1 MADNRL
7 LLATNNAHKAR
18 ELRRLLGHLPLEL
31 VTPADLGLR
40 LEPAE
45 DGATFEANALAKARA
60 FTDASGLPALAD
72 DSGIEVDAL
81 SGRPGV
87 HSARYGGPGL
97 TDPERVT
104 LLLREL
110 AHVPEGERTARYRA
124 VLAVAAPAHGS
135 TVPPIPGSGAR
146 IERTAEGSCE
156 GTVAWAP
163 DGTNGFGYDPVFFV
177 AARGA
182 TMARLTDEQK
192 DAISH
197 RGNAARAIAPILA
210 AWPVAP
216 LAPDVTRARS

>member
-60 FTDASGLPALAD
+60 FADASGLPALAD

-97 TDPERVT
+97 TDPDRVA

-110 AHVPEGERTARYRA
+110 AHLPEGERTARYRA
-124 VLAVAAPAHGS
+124 VLAVAAP
-135 TVPPIPGSGAR
+135 TPGSGAR
-146 IERTAEGSCE
+146 MERTAEGSCE
-156 GTVAWAP
+156 GVIAWAP

-177 AARGA
+177 PARGL
-182 TMARLTDEQK
+182 TMARLTDEEK
-192 DAISH
+192 DATSH
-197 RGNAARAIAPILA
+197 RGNAARAMAPILA
-210 AWPVAP
+210 AWPPAPRASRPP
-216 LAPDVTRARS
+216 LATDVTRARS